1 MTRPC
6 RRSAASPRGFLYT
19 TCLTSSLSAEAA
31 HTHSR
36 ESVLF
41 IGTNSVPTTPQYI
54 CHPMPRDVH
63 DVCVIVCNCVYLCS
77 KVLGPFIPRTSL
89 LMPFLVFRRS
99 HFASCRKSSFRCRTS
114 SYRPFR
120 SSASLPA
127 LKATHIMHIMRL
139 WHIHCGVE
147 VTV

>member
-89 LMPFLVFRRS
+89 LMPFPKYQYFGVLIS
-99 HFASCRKSSFRCRTS
+99 HHAV
-114 SYRPFR
+114 
-120 SSASLPA
+120 SLPLGAAPA
-127 LKATHIMHIMRL
+127 LTGPSAPPLRFLPLKPPNGFIIPPL
-139 WHIHCGVE
+139 LP
-147 VTV
+147 